1 MTFEEAYRSLKE
13 ESRLRVK
20 KDNEEFCSESI
31 FLPNR
36 MPAGPVDYVL
46 VGMEPSLAGW
56 AKDLDDAQKK
66 INEGFRNFDGVWIL
80 RDPVENFLLRDGETY
95 YLTDLAQGAMR
106 VGDPGAGKPEKY
118 EKWFPLF
125 EKEIGLV
132 AKPDALIISIGNR
145 VGQFLNE
152 KALYG
157 HIGSIT
163 HYSRRA
169 AAHWGKEIPGREDE
183 FTKSTHGNPSRVFQ
197 SFQKSQKYLSLRRSC
212 SLTTRSGSSSS
223 VPSPTLA
230 GDTGSKNGSRG

>member
-118 EKWFPLF
+118 EKWFRLF

-183 FTKSTHGNPSRVFQ
+183 FKEFTETLPEFSKKSEVSESEKKLLFDYKIRFEHIRAQPDFGWRYWQ
-197 SFQKSQKYLSLRRSC
+197 QEWQQR
-212 SLTTRSGSSSS
+212 LTQ
-223 VPSPTLA
+223 A
-230 GDTGSKNGSRG
+230 